1 MTTQLA
7 PGRASSPSAALALG
21 TLAAALATLPAV
33 SRVASGVEHPGLVW
47 LGLAGGTA
55 FVLGPALALAK
66 AIPRLSTTA
75 RAALLGVTASAV
87 PLAVLGS
94 ALKATTNHRPLG
106 AATYGML
113 ALGVIAFMVLAAF
126 RSLTWVER
134 DPTTFR
140 RRIGAGAALL
150 AVLGLAFVMFRS
162 LGAESARLD
171 LFDGLRV
178 LAAGAVAWFVL
189 DVPRVAAWARRA
201 GAVLW
206 VILAAAGFAASH
218 GHIKA
223 AIHERAPVLGGPLT
237 WL

>member
-1 MTTQLA
+1 MTPRLA
-7 PGRASSPSAALALG
+7 PERASSPSAALALG
-21 TLAAALATLPAV
+21 ALAAALATLPAV
-33 SRVASGVEHPGLVW
+33 KRVASGVEHPGLVW

-55 FVLGPALALAK
+55 FVLGPALALAR
-66 AIPRLSTTA
+66 AIPRLSVGA
-75 RAALLGVTASAV
+75 RAALLGVTASAL
-87 PLAVLGS
+87 PLSVLGS

-106 AATYGML
+106 AATFGVL
-113 ALGVIAFMVLAAF
+113 ALVVVALLVLAAF
-126 RSLTWVER
+126 RFLAWIER
-134 DPTTFR
+134 DATPFR
-140 RRIGAGAALL
+140 RRIGAGVALF
-150 AVLGLAFVMFRS
+150 AVLALAFVMFRS

-189 DVPRVAAWARRA
+189 DVPRVAVWARRA
-201 GAVLW
+201 GALLW
-206 VILAAAGFAASH
+206 VVLAAAGLAASH